1 MLILAPDFEFVK
13 FFECHQN
20 LTFTIIWDNLVINEW
35 STYSKLRTLCVIAFA
50 VKWRR
55 GSLALIYIYA
65 HLWIILIRAYL
76 LRSQL
81 NVYLK
86 TMFLRQTEQS
96 VNQSC
101 EWDVEAQSF
110 QVWPVKVS
118 LWAPS
123 PKPHTHWARRQFF
136 TVWIWAPVKVI
147 MWAAVR
153 VICAKRGRNF
163 GRLCLRA
170 RTPAM

>member
-1 MLILAPDFEFVK
+1 MSGVLI
-13 FFECHQN
+13 QN
-20 LTFTIIWDNLVINEW
+20 WEHSILI
-35 STYSKLRTLCVIAFA
+35 SVIAFA

-55 GSLALIYIYA
+55 GFMALIYIYTFKLLA

-123 PKPHTHWARRQFF
+123 PKPHTLSTTSIFHCVNLSTSQSYNVSSSQSYMCEAR
-136 TVWIWAPVKVI
+136 A
-147 MWAAVR
+147 
-153 VICAKRGRNF
+153 
-163 GRLCLRA
+163 
-170 RTPAM
+170 